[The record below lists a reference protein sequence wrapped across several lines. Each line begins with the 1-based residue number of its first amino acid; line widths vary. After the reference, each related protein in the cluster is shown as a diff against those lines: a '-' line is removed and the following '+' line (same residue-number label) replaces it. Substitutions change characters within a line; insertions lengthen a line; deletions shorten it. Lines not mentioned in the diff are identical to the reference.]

1 MKKSYSN
8 NQKTMKK
15 EAVTNSKAKRTQKKQ
30 KEAQMRKEQEANAR
44 RKVNSS
50 WDRIA
55 KTRRYRKAAAA
66 DSCLM
71 ISLMIEDELMDGI
84 LLNLNE
90 RNNSKPYSVKMRLLR
105 RIVEKRQAQANHRK
119 NGRTNDLLT
128 THLSIE
134 CTSTCMNRIKRRQ
147 QAC

>member
-1 MKKSYSN
+1 MKK
-8 NQKTMKK
+8 
-15 EAVTNSKAKRTQKKQ
+15 NSKKQTGTSVIEQVRNTQIKQ
-30 KEAQMRKEQEANAR
+30 EKAEMHRVCEANAR
-44 RKVNSS
+44 RKVNKH
-50 WDRIA
+50 WDRVA
-55 KTRRYRKAAAA
+55 KTKRYRKAVAE
-66 DSCLM
+66 DSCMM
-71 ISLMIEDELMDGI
+71 ISLKIEDELMDGI

-128 THLSIE
+128 SHLSIE
-134 CTSTCMNRIKRRQ
+134 CTSTCLNRIRRRQ

>member
-1 MKKSYSN
+1 MKQKN
-8 NQKTMKK
+8 NQKEMHR
-15 EAVTNSKAKRTQKKQ
+15 AC
-30 KEAQMRKEQEANAR
+30 EANAI
-44 RKVNSS
+44 RKVNKH
-50 WDRIA
+50 WDRVA
-55 KTRRYRKAAAA
+55 KTKRYRKAVAE
-66 DSCLM
+66 DSCMM
-71 ISLMIEDELMDGI
+71 ISLKIEDELMDGI

-128 THLSIE
+128 SHLSIE
-134 CTSTCMNRIKRRQ
+134 CTSTCLNRIRRRQ